1 MSTRATMIDPE
12 RQMLGEVE
20 MVGQDRW
27 EEIHRRAGAGA
38 SIRAI
43 ARELDVDRKTVRRC
57 LRQTEWKP
65 YQRAARA
72 DTLLATHASY
82 LRRRAADVGYSA
94 QVLFQEL
101 GGRQYEGS
109 YETVKRF
116 VRPLREMQLYAA
128 VTRTRFETPP
138 GLQSQI
144 DWGQV
149 RVWLGAQRQV
159 RHIFVLTLGYS
170 RRSVYVPCLTEALG
184 DLLDAHELAFTHF
197 GGHTQEHLY
206 DRPRTV
212 CVPRGADG
220 VRWNTTFKA
229 FADFWGFE
237 PRLGPPGVGK
247 THLAVGLGLKA
258 IEHGY
263 RVLFTTAA
271 AMLTTLT
278 KALGEGRFDDKL
290 KVFTIPRLLII
301 DEIGYLPID
310 RQAATLFFQLI
321 SRRYERGPMI
331 LTSNQSFGSWGDVFG
346 DRVIAAAI
354 LDRILHHA
362 TTISIR
368 GDSYR
373 LKDKL
378 KSGVVKPTTAGA

>member
-1 MSTRATMIDPE
+1 MT
-12 RQMLGEVE
+12 
-20 MVGQDRW
+20 
-27 EEIHRRAGAGA
+27 
-38 SIRAI
+38 
-43 ARELDVDRKTVRRC
+43 
-57 LRQTEWKP
+57 
-65 YQRAARA
+65 

-197 GGHTQEHLY
+197 GGQY
-206 DRPRTV
+206 SV
-212 CVPRGADG
+212 
-220 VRWNTTFKA
+220 
-229 FADFWGFE
+229 
-237 PRLGPPGVGK
+237 
-247 THLAVGLGLKA
+247 
-258 IEHGY
+258 
-263 RVLFTTAA
+263 
-271 AMLTTLT
+271 
-278 KALGEGRFDDKL
+278 
-290 KVFTIPRLLII
+290 
-301 DEIGYLPID
+301 
-310 RQAATLFFQLI
+310 
-321 SRRYERGPMI
+321 
-331 LTSNQSFGSWGDVFG
+331 
-346 DRVIAAAI
+346 
-354 LDRILHHA
+354 
-362 TTISIR
+362 
-368 GDSYR
+368 
-373 LKDKL
+373 
-378 KSGVVKPTTAGA
+378 SG

>member
-72 DTLLATHASY
+72 DTLLATHAAY

-94 QVLFQEL
+94 QVLFQERR
-101 GGRQYEGS
+101 GRQYEGS

-144 DWGQV
+144 DWGQA

-184 DLLDAHELAFTHF
+184 DLLDAHEQAFTHF

-237 PRLGPPGVGK
+237 PRLCRVYRAQTKVQASYYAPSCTCDASFGYRRRSRNRFPGWATGSGPVGGSK
-247 THLAVGLGLKA
+247 SIVPLSSARTAHSTPSCANRLAVLRCTSSCTA
-258 IEHGY
+258 ICGT
-263 RVLFTTAA
+263 VSQP
-271 AMLTTLT
+271 
-278 KALGEGRFDDKL
+278 ALVRCCK
-290 KVFTIPRLLII
+290 
-301 DEIGYLPID
+301 
-310 RQAATLFFQLI
+310 
-321 SRRYERGPMI
+321 
-331 LTSNQSFGSWGDVFG
+331 
-346 DRVIAAAI
+346 
-354 LDRILHHA
+354 
-362 TTISIR
+362 
-368 GDSYR
+368 
-373 LKDKL
+373 
-378 KSGVVKPTTAGA
+378 